1 MFEKEGF
8 CSDGAH
14 AAWLEELRD
23 SYEQMNRED
32 EEVTHGANATTTGI
46 AHKAA
51 YKADLSD
58 TSSIRL
64 AQPTCWLHVGACV
77 LPNHRDALGSR
88 KEQH

>member
-32 EEVTHGANATTTGI
+32 EQVTHGANATTTGI

-51 YKADLSD
+51 YKARFERYLP
-58 TSSIRL
+58 IRL
-64 AQPTCWLHVGACV
+64 TQAARATGHL
-77 LPNHRDALGSR
+77 SR
-88 KEQH
+88 RSRSTRSATQ

>member
-23 SYEQMNRED
+23 CYEQMNRED
-32 EEVTHGANATTTGI
+32 DEVTHGANATTTGI

-58 TSSIRL
+58 TLSIRL
-64 AQPTCWLHVGACV
+64 PQGNLH
-77 LPNHRDALGSR
+77 
-88 KEQH
+88 